1 MTSIKEQAYSIPRIY
16 ATGYQK
22 TFSSGANAP
31 SLVSGMDMDT
41 QIKGEFV
48 VKLKAGETMNN
59 PTANLK
65 ELLAAFIAME
75 LNIPVAIPV
84 LVEVTKDFIDTITDD
99 FSKQQAQK
107 SIGLNF
113 GSVYLKDGYTTLL
126 PQSELAT
133 NLIPYAHAIFCFD
146 MLIQNIDRTKEKPN
160 MLTTGKEIVA
170 IDHEKGFSFIYT
182 IFSPI
187 NIWEMS
193 EGDKKWIQN
202 HILQGLIKGKSY
214 NFEEFVDNCTK
225 LDDDF
230 WNKALLLTPN
240 DWKTDHFYTIKDR
253 INSFISYRN
262 EFIKELK
269 IITA

>member
-1 MTSIKEQAYSIPRIY
+1 MPSIKEQTYQLPQIFAL
-16 ATGYQK
+16 GYQE

-31 SLVSGMDMDT
+31 ILVSGIDIIT
-41 QIKGEFV
+41 NIKGDYV
-48 VKLKAGETMNN
+48 IKLKAGETMKD
-59 PTANLK
+59 PSANLK

-75 LNIPVAIPV
+75 LNIPVAMPV
-84 LVEVTKDFIDTITDD
+84 VVNVSNDFIETITNNT
-99 FSKQQAQK
+99 SKHQAQK
-107 SIGLNF
+107 SIGLNY

-126 PQSELAT
+126 PHAVLET

-160 MLTTGKEIVA
+160 MLTNGKEIVA

-187 NIWEMS
+187 NIWEMN
-193 EGDKKWIQN
+193 DNNKLWIRN
-202 HILQGLIKGKSY
+202 HILQGLIKGKIY

-225 LDDDF
+225 LDDAF
-230 WNKALLLTPN
+230 WDKALQLTPKN
-240 DWKTDHFYTIKDR
+240 WITEHFDTIKER
-253 INSFISYRN
+253 IKSFISYRN